1 MANGLVIIMGR
12 FRVGQN
18 LFQRGTFNH
27 DSVEEKV
34 TPDWRKACFEW
45 YDEVRAPGLHGMVGT
60 ILSPGY
66 LV

>member
-1 MANGLVIIMGR
+1 M
-12 FRVGQN
+12 GQN

-45 YDEVRAPGLHGMVGT
+45 YDEVRVPGLHGMVGVAT
-60 ILSPGY
+60 ILYILGT
-66 LV
+66 

>member
-1 MANGLVIIMGR
+1 M
-12 FRVGQN
+12 GQN

-45 YDEVRAPGLHGMVGT
+45 YDEVRVPGLHGMVGVAT
-60 ILSPGY
+60 ILSTGD